1 LEDSKKGK
9 LKATGLTLRS
19 MESEDWQPGLALAA
33 ESEDATE

>member
-9 LKATGLTLRS
+9 IKATGLTLRP

-33 ESEDATE
+33 DAENAAE